1 VRGYLD
7 IETSFEGGITVVGL
21 YADDRGC
28 IQLVGPQVTEVSLYR
43 ILEGLRTLCTYNG
56 SRFDLPVIH
65 RRLGADLAAEF
76 ESCDLMLECWR
87 VGLKGG
93 LKRAEEQLGIRRWTK
108 GLDGFDAM
116 RLWHRYEAYGDGE
129 ALATLLEYNREDVV
143 NLKRLDELLEEHR
156 RCG

>member
-1 VRGYLD
+1 MRGYLD
-7 IETSFEGGITVVGL
+7 IETSFEGTITVLGL

-28 IQLVGPQVTEVSLYR
+28 IQLVGPEVTDVNLYR
-43 ILEGLRTLCTYNG
+43 VLEGLRTLCTYNG
-56 SRFDLPVIH
+56 SRFDLPVIR
-65 RRLGADLAAEF
+65 RRLRADLAAEF

-93 LKRAEEQLGIRRWTK
+93 LKRVEEQLGIRRWTR
-108 GLDGFDAM
+108 GVTGFDAM
-116 RLWHRYEAYGDGE
+116 RLWHQYETIGDGE

-143 NLKRLDELLEEHR
+143 NLKLLDGMLEDLR